1 MDKKAAIISQYLK
14 SVNLFNEIEK
24 QPKNYGTDQLIYNS
38 EIDTI
43 TIIGQAKTINLTQ
56 IAKNLG
62 ISKSGSSRFVKK
74 LLEKELITKSK
85 KEGNEKEVIF
95 SLTDK
100 GRIAY
105 KEKEEFNKEMYGSLY
120 GIISRYVECDLNRIY
135 EFLNEINE
143 EMRKLL

>member
-1 MDKKAAIISQYLK
+1 MDKKSAIISQYLK

-56 IAKNLG
+56 IAKTLG

-74 LLEKELITKSK
+74 LLEKELITKAK

-95 SLTDK
+95 SLTKK
-100 GRIAY
+100 GWVAY
-105 KEKEEFNKEMYGSLY
+105 KEKEEFNKRMYGSLY
-120 GIISRYVECDLNRIY
+120 GIITRYVEGDLNRIY
-135 EFLNEINE
+135 EFLNETNE